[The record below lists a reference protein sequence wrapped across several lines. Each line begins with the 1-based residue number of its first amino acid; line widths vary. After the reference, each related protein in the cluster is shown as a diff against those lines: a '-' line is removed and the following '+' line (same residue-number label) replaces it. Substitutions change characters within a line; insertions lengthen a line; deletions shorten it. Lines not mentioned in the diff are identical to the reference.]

1 MLSKVIIHQQLF
13 IIFSFF
19 LLIFN
24 YFANFIDSYPSYL
37 IWIALFFVST
47 LGVSHGALDGKLI
60 LRGISKISQR
70 IILFGLYVALVI
82 LGWYLW
88 ISYPEIGLL
97 ILLIMSVFHFGN
109 SDLKFLKLVDLNTK
123 LAWGFTMTFL
133 PILFQ
138 RDIVESIFYNLIAMN
153 IPDHFV
159 EAIYYILILSIIR
172 IYWIVIIAIIKSMS
186 KVVWF
191 KDKDVLLV
199 LEFTFLIILSHF
211 THPFVWF
218 AIYFC
223 GLHAVRS
230 LIDSNYE
237 NLTFTPEKC
246 RRQVDLSK
254 EIYKLGK
261 ERKDQKISLCSI
273 LNNGYIAAHFG
284 ILMVWKGPKK
294 QMADEFKKDCVS
306 FCKAMETF
314 SKLFGKQLITP
325 EEWRKRH
332 EDYDKYLEGFG
343 AKLA

>member
-109 SDLKFLKLVDLNTK
+109 SDLKSLKLIDLNTK

-133 PILFQ
+133 PILFK
-138 RDIVESIFYNLIAMN
+138 RDIVESIFYNLIGMN
-153 IPDHFV
+153 IPDLFIEV
-159 EAIYYILILSIIR
+159 IYCILIFSIIR
-172 IYWIVIIAIIKSMS
+172 IYWSVISGIVNSMS

-223 GLHAVRS
+223 GLHGVRS
-230 LIDSNYE
+230 LIDSNF
-237 NLTFTPEKC
+237 NWS
-246 RRQVDLSK
+246 VDLKWLVVFTFPVVVFIGFTYGRYWNADVYSL
-254 EIYKLGK
+254 IFPILG
-261 ERKDQKISLCSI
+261 SLT
-273 LNNGYIAAHFG
+273 IAHMS
-284 ILMVWKGPKK
+284 LPSLVR
-294 QMADEFKKDCVS
+294 
-306 FCKAMETF
+306 
-314 SKLFGKQLITP
+314 LI
-325 EEWRKRH
+325 KR
-332 EDYDKYLEGFG
+332 
-343 AKLA
+343 

>member
-60 LRGISKISQR
+60 WRGINKISQR

-97 ILLIMSVFHFGN
+97 VLLIMSVFHFGN
-109 SDLKFLKLVDLNTK
+109 SDLKSLKLIDLNTK

-133 PILFQ
+133 PILFK
-138 RDIVESIFYNLIAMN
+138 RDIVESIFYNLIGMK
-153 IPDHFV
+153 IPDLFIEV
-159 EAIYYILILSIIR
+159 IYCILIFSIIR
-172 IYWIVIIAIIKSMS
+172 IYWSAIGGIVNSMS

-223 GLHAVRS
+223 GLHGVRS
-230 LIDSNYE
+230 LIDSNF
-237 NLTFTPEKC
+237 NWS
-246 RRQVDLSK
+246 VDLKWLVVFTFPVVVFIGFTYGRYWNADVYSL
-254 EIYKLGK
+254 IFPILG
-261 ERKDQKISLCSI
+261 SLT
-273 LNNGYIAAHFG
+273 IAHMS
-284 ILMVWKGPKK
+284 LP
-294 QMADEFKKDCVS
+294 S
-306 FCKAMETF
+306 
-314 SKLFGKQLITP
+314 LLRLI
-325 EEWRKRH
+325 KR
-332 EDYDKYLEGFG
+332 
-343 AKLA
+343 